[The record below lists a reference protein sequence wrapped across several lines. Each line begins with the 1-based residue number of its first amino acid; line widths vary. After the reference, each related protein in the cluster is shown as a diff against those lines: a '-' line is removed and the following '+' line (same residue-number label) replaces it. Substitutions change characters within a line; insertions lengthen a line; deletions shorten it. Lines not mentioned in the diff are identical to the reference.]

1 MVRKFILSICQYVV
15 DDLYKKKI
23 LFKYVSESVV
33 FNDYHDLR
41 NNCSCRSGKA
51 HSFKYLCCCRHEKY
65 CLSFFPTTF
74 AEVSGGFAV
83 IDLRQHSANVLIIIS
98 CIILEIL
105 LTYVY
110 LPW

>member
-1 MVRKFILSICQYVV
+1 MYPSLWFLMTIMTWETIVVADLEKRILLNICVVV
-15 DDLYKKKI
+15 DMK
-23 LFKYVSESVV
+23 
-33 FNDYHDLR
+33 
-41 NNCSCRSGKA
+41 
-51 HSFKYLCCCRHEKY
+51 KY
-65 CLSFFPTTF
+65 CLSFFPMTF

-83 IDLRQHSANVLIIIS
+83 IDLRQHAANVLIIIS